1 MNFKKVTLKDGSIN
15 YINLDL
21 VKTIYQSNHGT
32 YLNFPEDD
40 FVVAQ
45 ETAEQILHKKVG
57 RPVKIHKEFSILEI
71 FTDFENGIN
80 YTKLLNLIA
89 LKSERGTNFSKK
101 LIVNLKSNGN
111 IYNKEPRGKY
121 FFKV

>member
-21 VKTIYQSNHGT
+21 VKSIYQSNHGT
-32 YLNFPEDD
+32 YLYFIKDD

-57 RPVKIHKEFSILEI
+57 RPAKIHKEFSIAEI

-89 LKSERGTNFSKK
+89 LKSERGINFSKK
-101 LIVNLKSNGN
+101 LIVNLKANGN
-111 IYNKEPRGKY
+111 LYTKESRGKY

>member
-40 FVVAQ
+40 FV
-45 ETAEQILHKKVG
+45 
-57 RPVKIHKEFSILEI
+57 
-71 FTDFENGIN
+71 
-80 YTKLLNLIA
+80 
-89 LKSERGTNFSKK
+89 
-101 LIVNLKSNGN
+101 
-111 IYNKEPRGKY
+111 
-121 FFKV
+121 